1 MAALGTPRAAPR
13 AAAPATPRAG
23 PRADQQSAS
32 EHQKPK
38 QSAIAVE
45 CNTSQRQPLRGVAAC
60 PAVRPAVIDVGPVRS
75 ERDLHEALKREC
87 GFPAFYGMNPDAFV
101 GCDHRPCRH
110 ARTPAV
116 HRLGRSGAAGENRRP
131 RTSPSSTTPVRHVPR
146 TAPAA
151 PRARPRKARPGKAPR
166 RGRQAASRCPAGA
179 AGVGRPAPGRRTG
192 AGCGPGPHGCDGDRI
207 PPARPA
213 PAPRPTPRPTPSSS
227 CRLRRARPG
236 ARLSAVRGSH
246 RASRRPR
253 GPRCAARPVPGVP
266 RPRRRCPAPAA
277 PASRG
282 SRWPGR

>member
-1 MAALGTPRAAPR
+1 MISN
-13 AAAPATPRAG
+13 
-23 PRADQQSAS
+23 QHQHQ
-32 EHQKPK
+32 HQKPK

-45 CNTSQRQPLRGVAAC
+45 CSTSQRQPLRGVAAC

-151 PRARPRKARPGKAPR
+151 PAARRARPRKARPRKARPGKAPR
-166 RGRQAASRCPAGA
+166 RGRQAASRCPAG
-179 AGVGRPAPGRRTG
+179 VGGCRPA
-192 AGCGPGPHGCDGDRI
+192 GPG
-207 PPARPA
+207 
-213 PAPRPTPRPTPSSS
+213 
-227 CRLRRARPG
+227 
-236 ARLSAVRGSH
+236 
-246 RASRRPR
+246 
-253 GPRCAARPVPGVP
+253 
-266 RPRRRCPAPAA
+266 
-277 PASRG
+277 
-282 SRWPGR
+282 